1 MDQGYVGLVTQ
12 FGKFNKCV
20 NPGLVKVAIIVN
32 MKWKNPLTLFYQV
45 NPLTESVHR
54 VDVKMQITEI
64 PRQVIMTRDNVSV
77 KIDSV
82 LYWHIVNPYR
92 AEFSV
97 SNVKVALVER

>member
-1 MDQGYVGLVTQ
+1 
-12 FGKFNKCV
+12 
-20 NPGLVKVAIIVN
+20 
-32 MKWKNPLTLFYQV
+32 MKESTDSFYQV